1 MKPKYTGLKYLLCII
16 PITFF
21 QVACHKPMS
30 NSDLKSVMQTYDR
43 LILKTDADSIALL
56 YTVDGDLGNA
66 VHGRD
71 SIRNFLNRFKE
82 YKVLEQVSKIDS
94 INITGDTGRISGT
107 FHQRTIIPIHD
118 TLNPGRIQ
126 DTISVNG
133 TFHSVWINIS
143 EYGWEIRKFETN
155 TGK

>member
-1 MKPKYTGLKYLLCII
+1 MKPMRTGIIYLLCTI
-16 PITFF
+16 PITFLLL
-21 QVACHKPMS
+21 ACHKPMS
-30 NSDLKSVMQTYDR
+30 NSDLKSAMQTYDR

-56 YTVDGDLGNA
+56 YTIDGDLGNA

-94 INITGDTGRISGT
+94 ISIAGDTGRISGT
-107 FHQRTIIPIHD
+107 FHQRTIIPIYD
-118 TLNPGRIQ
+118 SLNTRHVQ

-133 TFHSVWINIS
+133 TFHSVWINIP